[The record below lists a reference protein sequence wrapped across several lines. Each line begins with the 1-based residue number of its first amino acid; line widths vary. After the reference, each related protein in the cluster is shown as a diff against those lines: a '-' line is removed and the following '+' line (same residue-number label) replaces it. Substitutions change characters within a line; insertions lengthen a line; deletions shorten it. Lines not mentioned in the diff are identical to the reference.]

1 MDKNLVKSTIIEL
14 FNSSTHQSDTL
25 DNETIKR
32 IMLDIDVSSALDKI
46 SRGIA
51 SRKVTVIAKD
61 LALNDQAKEIE
72 KRFSSIKFNRV
83 LNHLITARYFGY
95 SCFEIVYKEDF
106 SIQSLIAIPAEYVQ
120 YQQNVWAIQVGTTKI
135 NLDRTKFLLC
145 INAWNPATPKGKSIF
160 SSCQA
165 SFLDK
170 ELYKNQLRGLA
181 KKYGDVI
188 VVFPYDENQEEKDV
202 REQAEQIKKA
212 KGKNVIGVPVG
223 RGQTLKDS
231 FQFIKLADLD
241 PNIYTELE
249 KNEKQKLIQKL
260 LGGTLTIGDGE
271 GKGSYALANVHQNG
285 LDDVLQEVA
294 QFCCDSLYQLI
305 ENDSKF
311 FGYNPEDFYFNLEK
325 VVSQGRKNELDLKKE
340 EITKIKIENIANF
353 SQNGYNFSK
362 SYISKYLGV
371 DEQDIEISDRNGF
384 NGFLKG
390 EFSQGDDTQKKIE
403 EFIKF
408 DAEFQKFMQEKF
420 EKFSKNI
427 QEQILEQ
434 MQLISSNGEF
444 TFNLDY
450 SMFKDDFILSQI
462 SGYAFSRMITQN
474 IKIDIFDPFNM
485 PFQEAIKSFLDK
497 TPIMYEAI
505 EEITEEVRA
514 NFAWI
519 KKSTDLEITNKLF
532 KNLQDDLQNGGTLKT
547 WISKSKDVI
556 DKAGLG
562 DKGYYLE
569 NVYRTNL
576 FSQYSIGNYKQLK
589 DVVKSYPVWEY
600 HSIMDNRTSNICR
613 TLNGRTY
620 PADDTFWDSYFPPNH
635 YQCRATVI
643 ARKAVVKSQVDLT
656 QDEILTI
663 DKEMGH
669 FKGNP
674 AKKYWEDVEKNANGK
689 QKEFVWE

>member
-1 MDKNLVKSTIIEL
+1 M
-14 FNSSTHQSDTL
+14 
-25 DNETIKR
+25 
-32 IMLDIDVSSALDKI
+32 
-46 SRGIA
+46 
-51 SRKVTVIAKD
+51 
-61 LALNDQAKEIE
+61 
-72 KRFSSIKFNRV
+72 
-83 LNHLITARYFGY
+83 
-95 SCFEIVYKEDF
+95 
-106 SIQSLIAIPAEYVQ
+106 
-120 YQQNVWAIQVGTTKI
+120 
-135 NLDRTKFLLC
+135 C

-165 SFLDK
+165 SFWDK

-371 DEQDIEISDRNGF
+371 DEQDIQISDRNGF

-474 IKIDIFDPFNM
+474 IKIDIFDPFNI

-589 DVVKSYPVWEY
+589 DVVKSYRVWEY
-600 HSIMDNRTSNICR
+600 HSIIDNRTSNICR

>member
-14 FNSSTHQSDTL
+14 FNASTQQSDTL
-25 DNETIKR
+25 NNETIKR

-61 LALNDQAKEIE
+61 LALNDQAKQIE

-83 LNHLITARYFGY
+83 LNHLVTARYFGY

-135 NLDRTKFLLC
+135 NLDRIKFLLC
-145 INAWNPATPKGKSIF
+145 INAWNPAKPTGKSIF

-165 SFLDK
+165 SFFDK

-188 VVFPYDENQEEKDV
+188 IVFPYDENQEEKDV

-231 FQFIKLADLD
+231 FQFIKLSDLD

-249 KNEKQKLIQKL
+249 KIEKQKLIQKL

-325 VVSQGRKNELDLKKE
+325 VVSQDRKNELDLKKE

-384 NGFLKG
+384 NSFLKG
-390 EFSQGDDTQKKIE
+390 EFSQDEDTQKKIE

-408 DAEFQKFMQEKF
+408 DAEFQKFIEEKF

-485 PFQEAIKSFLDK
+485 PFQEAIKSSF
-497 TPIMYEAI
+497 
-505 EEITEEVRA
+505 
-514 NFAWI
+514 
-519 KKSTDLEITNKLF
+519 
-532 KNLQDDLQNGGTLKT
+532 
-547 WISKSKDVI
+547 
-556 DKAGLG
+556 
-562 DKGYYLE
+562 
-569 NVYRTNL
+569 
-576 FSQYSIGNYKQLK
+576 
-589 DVVKSYPVWEY
+589 
-600 HSIMDNRTSNICR
+600 
-613 TLNGRTY
+613 
-620 PADDTFWDSYFPPNH
+620 
-635 YQCRATVI
+635 
-643 ARKAVVKSQVDLT
+643 LT
-656 QDEILTI
+656 QD
-663 DKEMGH
+663 KS
-669 FKGNP
+669 
-674 AKKYWEDVEKNANGK
+674 
-689 QKEFVWE
+689 